1 MGKAAHCFA
10 SKRCLSRIANGR
22 KSKKNNGS
30 QGAAVLCSPVKVAP
44 SFVLSSQRIS
54 SLSFLL
60 WHFDVEA
67 VRCSWVL
74 SCPPPQSG
82 GPCVGLSFSRDLQL
96 TSSDCWF
103 FMSAIRRSLEVPQQA
118 KFSTF
123 TLCSPENHCI
133 SDGNQCWWMDYRNS
147 ERGLM

>member
-1 MGKAAHCFA
+1 MLLGV
-10 SKRCLSRIANGR
+10 I
-22 KSKKNNGS
+22 
-30 QGAAVLCSPVKVAP
+30 VPP
-44 SFVLSSQRIS
+44 SAEWRSS
-54 SLSFLL
+54 
-60 WHFDVEA
+60 
-67 VRCSWVL
+67 
-74 SCPPPQSG
+74 
-82 GPCVGLSFSRDLQL
+82 VGLSFSDLQL

-103 FMSAIRRSLEVPQQA
+103 FMSAIQRSLEVLQQA